1 MHTYDSDRHV
11 WRYDKGGFA
20 WDNSEL
26 STDMWLWYTFLRSG
40 DARAFRLA
48 EAMNRH
54 NRDVDIY
61 HLGRFAGFGT
71 RHNVQHWGCSA
82 KQLRIST
89 CMNRRFHYYLTTDER
104 TGDVL
109 QEVVEADRQL
119 AKLNARRKVPYDKG
133 KTSMKEPLKFEGTRL
148 SVGTDY
154 GAAVSNWLTAWERT
168 GDLKYRNWIESSM
181 RDIGNAKWGFFT
193 NRFEFDPETKRLTPP
208 ADATPVAVHLS
219 IMFGLP
225 EVVAELIQLIDVP
238 EFKAAWL
245 QYCEF
250 CRAPREVLDQML
262 GSEYKPPGS
271 PVSHSSLLAY
281 AAVIKGAPKL
291 AVQAAKDLHS
301 KRRNRP
307 EPILETQ
314 RVEGPHTLNP
324 VDEATWVS
332 TNDSAQWGLAAIRA
346 SALIPKAISNY

>member
-1 MHTYDSDRHV
+1 M
-11 WRYDKGGFA
+11 
-20 WDNSEL
+20 
-26 STDMWLWYTFLRSG
+26 
-40 DARAFRLA
+40 
-48 EAMNRH
+48 
-54 NRDVDIY
+54 I
-61 HLGRFAGFGT
+61 
-71 RHNVQHWGCSA
+71 
-82 KQLRIST
+82 
-89 CMNRRFHYYLTTDER
+89 
-104 TGDVL
+104 
-109 QEVVEADRQL
+109 EADRQL
-119 AKLNARRKVPYDKG
+119 AKLNARRKVAYDAGKKG
-133 KTSMKEPLKFEGTRL
+133 FNEPKNSDQCRI

-168 GDLKYRNWIESSM
+168 GDLKYRTWIENSM
-181 RDIGNAKWGFFT
+181 RSIGNSKWGFFS
-193 NRFEFDPETKRLTPP
+193 NRFEFDPKTKRTSPIKGEPP
-208 ADATPVAVHLS
+208 FASHLS

-250 CRAPREVLDQML
+250 CRAPREVLDQLL
-262 GSEYKPPGS
+262 GLEYKPPGM
-271 PVSHSSLLAY
+271 PISHSSLLAY
-281 AAVIKGAPKL
+281 AAVMKGDPKL

-314 RVEGPHTLNP
+314 RVEGPNTLNA

-346 SALIPKAISNY
+346 SALIPKAISDH